1 MKQDEIRWS
10 YTSYNKLERRL
21 EKRKNGN
28 QIDIYNFTA
37 CKPVEKTYI
46 NSPVDFIDNLCTI
59 QK

>member
-1 MKQDEIRWS
+1 MKQDEICWS

-28 QIDIYNFTA
+28 QIDIYNITA
-37 CKPVEKTYI
+37 CEPVEKTYI